1 MENEIIDDEKNE
13 ISQKRIDE
21 FLDKV
26 LKNKKIDSIDDLW
39 NL

>member
-1 MENEIIDDEKNE
+1 MENEIINDEKNE